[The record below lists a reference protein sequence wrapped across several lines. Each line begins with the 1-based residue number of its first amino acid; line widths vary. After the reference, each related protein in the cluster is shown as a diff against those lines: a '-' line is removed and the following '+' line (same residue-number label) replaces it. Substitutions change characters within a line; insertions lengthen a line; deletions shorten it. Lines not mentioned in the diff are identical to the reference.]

1 MLADMILL
9 MILLKSTKMSL
20 IFTEHH
26 QKCSAFSIYD
36 LAVGKMWVY
45 LSAGG
50 HEGGD
55 VAA

>member
-20 IFTEHH
+20 IFIEHH
-26 QKCSAFSIYD
+26 PKFSAFSIYD
-36 LAVGKMWVY
+36 LVVGKMWVY

>member
-9 MILLKSTKMSL
+9 MILLKSTKMSF
-20 IFTEHH
+20 IFIEHH
-26 QKCSAFSIYD
+26 PNFSSFSIYD
-36 LAVGKMWVY
+36 LVVGKMWVY